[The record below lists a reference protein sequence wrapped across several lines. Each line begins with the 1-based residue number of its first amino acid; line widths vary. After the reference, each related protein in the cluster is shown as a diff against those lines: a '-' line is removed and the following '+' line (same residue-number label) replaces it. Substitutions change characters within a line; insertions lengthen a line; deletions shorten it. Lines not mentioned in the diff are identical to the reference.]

1 MNNQNTKVKVPLYKR
16 RDSIVN
22 EINTCIEKEVDKY
35 VKINSYKT
43 PKPKPRSKTS
53 VLERSPEIKHTISD
67 VVNNNITVLE
77 I

>member
-1 MNNQNTKVKVPLYKR
+1 MKNKNTKVSVPLYKR

-35 VKINSYKT
+35 VRTNPHKT

-53 VLERSPEIKHTISD
+53 LLERSPEIKHTISD
-67 VVNNNITVLE
+67 VSKINMTVLE

>member
-1 MNNQNTKVKVPLYKR
+1 MNNKNTKVSVPLYKR

-22 EINTCIEKEVDKY
+22 EINTCIEKEVNKY
-35 VKINSYKT
+35 AKINVHKT

-53 VLERSPEIKHTISD
+53 LLERSPEIKHTISD
-67 VVNNNITVLE
+67 VSKINMTVLE